1 VKRTLQIAG
10 GIVLGALIIWGVWLA
25 VARHEA
31 SQLNVRLQTMQMQQL
46 QLQQK
51 AKAQQLKSQQEKY
64 IAFAKWWKPPGWCDN
79 PADITTLIKCT
90 DLKSRKR
97 SEFDRLWAQG
107 KLR

>member
-1 VKRTLQIAG
+1 VKRTLLIAG

-25 VARHEA
+25 VANHKA
-31 SQLNVRLQTMQMQQL
+31 TQLNKRLRDMQMQQMKL
-46 QLQQK
+46 HQK
-51 AKAQQLKSQQEKY
+51 AKAEQLKAQRERDD
-64 IAFAKWWKPPGWCDN
+64 AFAKWWKPPAWCDK

-97 SEFDRLWAQG
+97 DEFDRLWAQG